1 MYPIEDIQLANILEN
16 DKDDTFRN
24 YDLNYKNLLIETEK
38 KGSSPTHQQLTRR
51 WIEMFENLEKS
62 YDDPEEGLKRFTQA
76 YLACVSAVDDNIGQ
90 VINAID
96 NSRLKDN
103 TIIILVSDHG
113 WTMGEKD
120 HVYKNSLWE
129 ESTRIPMT
137 IRAPGVTKFKSK
149 VTHPVSLIDI
159 FPTLQDICNLKGNIT
174 KDKKPYKADGFSLK
188 PFLKNGRCTF
198 YKQPTKE
205 FLLEMIWTQLSEG
218 EKYDFVYILDKVNKP
233 AIAAKIAKIK
243 NIIGPGFKNQKKW
256 LTVKNFLNEEDL
268 KLNYSERSQKL
279 LKINSI
285 TIENKY
291 PNLEIDVE
299 SLKKNNSD
307 LILDGKKIAF
317 GVDSFED
324 YKMWYE
330 EDFIKLADLL
340 FEKKLFNYVYL
351 ICSPEKSHIAK
362 KIIAESNKNYFIDCS
377 NKDLQGVILAIK
389 NSDFFLGNNSGP
401 LNLAAA
407 LGIKSFG
414 LIANDPVSE
423 LKYSKIIPIVPKDYV
438 DNVWHRDRKGMKNL
452 KPDEVFNQV
461 IENL

>member
-1 MYPIEDIQLANILEN
+1 MNKICIVYTHHKLGDLIWQLPYIKAISQHHQTNIDLVVREKTQAQNILKDLKHINQIFYN
-16 DKDDTFRN
+16 DFRKGLF
-24 YDLNYKNLLIETEK
+24 YWVDVFKLIK
-38 KGSSPTHQQLTRR
+38 
-51 WIEMFENLEKS
+51 
-62 YDDPEEGLKRFTQA
+62 
-76 YLACVSAVDDNIGQ
+76 V
-90 VINAID
+90 
-96 NSRLKDN
+96 
-103 TIIILVSDHG
+103 
-113 WTMGEKD
+113 
-120 HVYKNSLWE
+120 
-129 ESTRIPMT
+129 
-137 IRAPGVTKFKSK
+137 FKS
-149 VTHPVSLIDI
+149 
-159 FPTLQDICNLKGNIT
+159 
-174 KDKKPYKADGFSLK
+174 
-188 PFLKNGRCTF
+188 
-198 YKQPTKE
+198 
-205 FLLEMIWTQLSEG
+205 

-233 AIAAKIAKIK
+233 AIAAKMAEIK

-299 SLKKNNSD
+299 SLKKNNSN
-307 LILDGKKIAF
+307 LLVNGKKIAF

-340 FEKKLFNYVYL
+340 FEKKLFDYVYL

-423 LKYSKIIPIVPKDYV
+423 LKYSKITPIVPKDYV
-438 DNVWHRDRKGMKNL
+438 DNVWHRDRNGMKNL